1 MSSIIILN
9 NIIDDIHAAQKVDR
23 ESVII
28 ELITNRLDICLDT
41 YINTLNKDVQYLK
54 ARNHLKMI
62 RKLTK

>member
-1 MSSIIILN
+1 MSAIIILN

-23 ESVII
+23 ESVMI
-28 ELITNRLDICLDT
+28 ELITSRLDTCLDA